1 MKKVFYGLKISLLSG
16 LFGILLMSPLGVSAA
31 TVGGLP
37 NFTQLVKEQM
47 PAVVSISVNQ
57 KRKMPSIPGMGPFS
71 QGPDDLPYEELP
83 EFFRRFFED
92 RGMGPRGSVPHPQP
106 REFETQAQGSGS
118 ILTEDGYILTNHHV
132 VEDASEIT
140 VRLSDHREFKADVVG
155 SDKRSDIALIKI
167 DASGLPIVKPGT
179 SKDLEIGEWV
189 MAIGSPFG
197 FEMSATAGIV
207 SAKARNISEGD
218 NRFNYV
224 PFIQTDV
231 AINPGNSGGPLFNL
245 DGEVVGVNS
254 IIFSKSGGYMGL
266 SFAIPIEVAMDVVKQ
281 VKNGGH
287 VSRGWLGVLIQ
298 AVTSDLADSFG
309 MDRPVGA
316 LVAEVLKDS
325 PASLSDLQVGDVI
338 TEFNGHFVES
348 NSHLPPIVGRTP
360 VGHPVPVKIIRE
372 GREMVVQVVIGELP
386 SDDGLASSLPQQKDK
401 QVEEATTERL
411 GMILEDIPVE
421 VRESRSIH
429 SGGVFVKQ
437 IEPGSSADRSGIK
450 EGDVIS
456 RINYVVIEGIDHLLQ
471 ILDRLPDGKSVPV
484 YVVRDKGPIFLAL
497 RMPD

>member
-140 VRLSDHREFKADVVG
+140 VRLSDHREFRADVVG

-386 SDDGLASSLPQQKDK
+386 SDDELASSLPQQKDK

>member
-1 MKKVFYGLKISLLSG
+1 MKGVLDRVKMIAVVGMLGGLL
-16 LFGILLMSPLGVSAA
+16 ILPIGSMASV
-31 TVGGLP
+31 VEGLP
-37 NFTQLVKEQM
+37 NFTKLVKEQM
-47 PAVVSISVNQ
+47 PAVVSVSVTQ

-92 RGMGPRGSVPHPQP
+92 RGIAPGPTPHPEP
-106 REFETQAQGSGS
+106 REFESQAQGSGS

-132 VEDASEIT
+132 IEDADEII
-140 VRLSDHREFKADVVG
+140 VRLFDYRELKATVVG
-155 SDKRSDIALIKI
+155 SDSKSDIALIKI
-167 DASGLPIVKPGT
+167 DTEGLPVIKTGT
-179 SKDLEIGEWV
+179 SKELEIGEWV

-207 SAKARNISEGD
+207 SAKARNLSEGD

-298 AVTSDLADSFG
+298 PVTSDLAESFD

-316 LVAEVLKDS
+316 LVAQVLEDS
-325 PASLSDLQVGDVI
+325 PASKSDLQVGDVI
-338 TEFNGHFVES
+338 MEFNGHFVES
-348 NSHLPPIVGRTP
+348 NSHLPPVVGRTP
-360 VGHPVPVKIIRE
+360 VGHPVPVKVMRE
-372 GREMVVQVVIGELP
+372 GRELIIQVVVGELP
-386 SDDGLASSLPQQKDK
+386 SDDELDIAQIDEGEADKVEQAS
-401 QVEEATTERL
+401 TERL
-411 GMILEDIPVE
+411 GMTLREIPKE
-421 VRESRSIH
+421 IRESRAIH
-429 SGGVFVKQ
+429 SGGVFIDKV
-437 IEPGSSADRSGIK
+437 EGGSVADRFGLK
-450 EGDVIS
+450 AGDVIS
-456 RINYVVIEGIDHLLQ
+456 RVNYVVVEGVDHLLQ
-471 ILDRLPDGKSVPV
+471 LLDRLPKGKGIPV

-497 RMPD
+497 RMP

>member
-386 SDDGLASSLPQQKDK
+386 SDDELASSLPQQKDK

>member
-140 VRLSDHREFKADVVG
+140 VRLSDHREFRADVVG

>member
-71 QGPDDLPYEELP
+71 QGPDDLPYEEIP

-140 VRLSDHREFKADVVG
+140 VRLSDHREFRADVVG

>member
-71 QGPDDLPYEELP
+71 QGPDDLPYEEIP